1 LFPVALRLVKLL
13 PPCHGKSLLGLWA
26 YMTLFPQIKQECNQ
40 SASKNFWL
48 LSINEDKQSNFLL
61 PGFLLRCRVL
71 MDLDPHADDGGSADD
86 DERLI
91 TQFTVRSLHE
101 RT

>member
-1 LFPVALRLVKLL
+1 
-13 PPCHGKSLLGLWA
+13 
-26 YMTLFPQIKQECNQ
+26 MTLFPQIKQECNQ

-61 PGFLLRCRVL
+61 PGFLLRCGVLTGPL